1 MKRYKFVL
9 KEFISEPEIEDSF
22 RELAKIKFD
31 ILVIDFSKLKTIDKI
46 GLEAVINLAK
56 AFRLMGRSAYF
67 CCIPPHI
74 ADILSNWDF
83 EFEVMFN
90 D

>member
-46 GLEAVINLAK
+46 GFKAIINLSK
-56 AFRLMGRSAYF
+56 AFKLMGRSVYF
-67 CCIPPHI
+67 CCIPPYI
-74 ADILSNWDF
+74 ADILSSWDF
-83 EFEVMFN
+83 KFEVIFN